1 MIKICPACGTEN
13 PENAPVCSN
22 CLEDLSV
29 VSPTSKEKEKSIKLV
44 INGKEIAAKN
54 GDILGRQAIG
64 SEIFKDFPTVS
75 RKHAK
80 ISFENEEWFIEDL
93 NSTNGTYVNGEKI
106 KPYIKRKIH
115 ERDEISLSL
124 SLKLKVVF
132 NQI

>member
-13 PENAPVCSN
+13 PENAPVCLN

-29 VSPTSKEKEKSIKLV
+29 VSPTSKEKEKSIKLL
-44 INGKEIAAKN
+44 INGKELTIKS
-54 GDILGRQAIG
+54 GDTLGRQAVG

-106 KPYIKRKIH
+106 KEKRKIKTG
-115 ERDEISLSL
+115 DKINLSMSLEA
-124 SLKLKVVF
+124 KVIG
-132 NQI
+132 QD